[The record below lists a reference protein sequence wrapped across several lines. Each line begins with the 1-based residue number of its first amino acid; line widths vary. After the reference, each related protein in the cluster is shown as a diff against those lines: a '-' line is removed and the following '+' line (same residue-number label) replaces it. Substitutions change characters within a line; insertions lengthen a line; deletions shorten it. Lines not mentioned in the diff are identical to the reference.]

1 MRHISQNGLK
11 LIKSF
16 EGFSSKIYSDAAGI
30 PTIGYGHL
38 ILPHEKHLF
47 QNGITEEKAISLLK
61 QDISFAEKSVI
72 RLINIP
78 LSNNQFDALLSFT
91 FNLGS
96 ASLQRSSLRRK
107 INRQEHWDVPAELM
121 KWVWAGGKK
130 IAGLARR
137 RKVEAELYLR
147 D

>member
-30 PTIGYGHL
+30 PTIGYAHL
-38 ILPHEKHLF
+38 ILPREKHLF

-78 LSNNQFDALLSFT
+78 LSNNQFDALLSIHIQ
-91 FNLGS
+91 LRLS
-96 ASLQRSSLRRK
+96 ASLQRSS
-107 INRQEHWDVPAELM
+107 
-121 KWVWAGGKK
+121 
-130 IAGLARR
+130 
-137 RKVEAELYLR
+137 
-147 D
+147 